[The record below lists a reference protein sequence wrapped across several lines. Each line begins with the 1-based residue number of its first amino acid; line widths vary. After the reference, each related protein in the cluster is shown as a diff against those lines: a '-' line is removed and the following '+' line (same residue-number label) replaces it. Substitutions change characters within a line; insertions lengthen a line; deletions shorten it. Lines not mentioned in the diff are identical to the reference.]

1 MPKYRVMV
9 NYHGTTSNG
18 ADCMRQRSKI
28 FTAQDFDDL
37 ARIVYE
43 WRTKTER
50 VMYSGQWQDIGM
62 VFPESAEEMMT

>member
-9 NYHGTTSNG
+9 NYHGTTKRG
-18 ADCMRQRSKI
+18 ASSMRQRSKT
-28 FTAQDFDDL
+28 FTAQDMEDL

-62 VFPESAEEMMT
+62 VFPESAEEVVA